1 MSPFGTTAESR
12 RRRATVLPRS
22 MTNGCTR
29 AVVAIS
35 AASSSASKR
44 RSWLR
49 PSSTASRPRLS
60 ASLTSRSWPA
70 WSQAAASSS
79 VWVARTTAAPS
90 PAAARLAGRR
100 LSVALPALRPGC
112 RTSPPPSCRTA
123 AARPPGRRARARTG
137 RGAAGTARSAASL
150 IERGQTPLEPR
161 LRRGAQLRG
170 RRVGIG
176 QRALELERGL
186 VEGRQQRAA
195 VHDGLVEADPSRPP
209 CRARAACRAPRS
221 RPPRGSWRTS
231 TLWYSGNSAGSPARH
246 AGWRSVWASSARPS
260 AASRPIAKAGTIAAR

>member
-35 AASSSASKR
+35 VASSSASKR

-100 LSVALPALRPGC
+100 LTSRCQPFIGMSNFPAAQLPYSGGP
-112 RTSPPPSCRTA
+112 T
-123 AARPPGRRARARTG
+123 TG
-137 RGAAGTARSAASL
+137 SSRAGT
-150 IERGQTPLEPR
+150 
-161 LRRGAQLRG
+161 
-170 RRVGIG
+170 
-176 QRALELERGL
+176 
-186 VEGRQQRAA
+186 
-195 VHDGLVEADPSRPP
+195 
-209 CRARAACRAPRS
+209 
-221 RPPRGSWRTS
+221 
-231 TLWYSGNSAGSPARH
+231 
-246 AGWRSVWASSARPS
+246 
-260 AASRPIAKAGTIAAR
+260 